1 MIVCQLRRTVTIDEN
16 GDPTEKLTD
25 TLLTLK
31 KQDWQPYKAENL
43 QIIGESIKAKQ
54 WRLMFLPADANVQ
67 VTDVFSAE
75 GIDWDVFEIRRYEKH
90 VEVVLYEQS

>member
-1 MIVCQLRRTVTIDEN
+1 MTVNQLHKEVTIDQN
-16 GDPTEKLTD
+16 GDPAETT
-25 TLLTLK
+25 TTTTLTLRSK
-31 KQDWQPYKAENL
+31 DWQPYKAENL
-43 QIIGESIKAKQ
+43 QVIGESIKAKQ

-67 VTDVFSAE
+67 VTDVFIAE